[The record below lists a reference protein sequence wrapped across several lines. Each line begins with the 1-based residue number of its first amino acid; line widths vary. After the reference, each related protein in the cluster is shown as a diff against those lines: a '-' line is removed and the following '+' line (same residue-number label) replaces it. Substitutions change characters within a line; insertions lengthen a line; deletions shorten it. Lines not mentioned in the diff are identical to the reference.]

1 MSRISTT
8 GITTSTGLVS
18 GIPIQDTVDQLM
30 ALSAQPRDLLVNRT
44 NTIQAERSA
53 VDRLS
58 SLVLGFQFSLNSLN
72 TSSAFSGRTAS
83 SSSEAVSVSIPSGE
97 QPALGSYTFTPLKSA
112 ASHQVVSGGI
122 TNLSDSLGTGTL
134 RIRNGGQVD
143 KGVSLSQLNGGNGF
157 QPGRIRLTDGDGN
170 TATIDLR
177 AATTVEDVLY
187 EINQNDD
194 VSITASTTGDQFV
207 LTDTSG
213 GAGTLTVEE
222 LSGGSAAA
230 SLGLTGVAAVGDT
243 LTGSD
248 VYGLTTSTRLASLND
263 GRGVDVNGS
272 TIPDLTVTARDGTTA
287 DIELEGLSTLG
298 DVIDAINDHAD
309 LTGKVEVSISA
320 DGSRLEVADL
330 TNTTVD
336 PVNLKIESAQ
346 SEASLA
352 SSAVN
357 DLGLAID
364 VASNSATGG
373 RLISGLS
380 DTLLSSLNGGSGVDA
395 ASIDITDRDGDLATV
410 DLSTAE
416 TLGDVIDAINAA
428 GIDITAAYNESR
440 SGIIITATGSGTG
453 SLTIAENGGTAGADL
468 GILVDDTV
476 ASIDSGS
483 LNRSTVGAA
492 TRLSDL
498 NGGQGVSLGQI
509 RITGSDGGTSDIDL
523 RFSGQDEPTLGDVI
537 RRINLRT
544 STTGVEASINETGDG
559 LLLTDTAGG
568 TGTLTVSELSGGS
581 TANDLRILGSSTTTN
596 ESDQQTIDG
605 TTSFALDL
613 SELDSSG
620 ADTPLSALRD
630 GQGVATGVIKIQ
642 DSSYDEDAGTGEA
655 FIDLTGAETLQDVI
669 DAINNSTEVDVTAAL
684 NDNGDGIA
692 ITDTAEGTGDI
703 VIDDV
708 GSGTTAS
715 DLGLEG
721 TFTATDDEGQKIA
734 RGASVLTTD
743 GGLEQLAQR
752 INNLDAGITAAVV
765 FDGFGYRLS
774 IASDQTGSANELL
787 IDDSEV
793 SLSFT
798 QTSRPSDAVA
808 LYGTEG
814 QGGFTVVS
822 QDGQYNDIVDGL
834 DIGVNQATGEA
845 VTIDVVS
852 DDDGLFDSIQSFV
865 DSYNSLR
872 DNLDSVTEFDAEA
885 ETTGILFGRNEA
897 TRVDTELGRVL
908 SGRFTFGSKYTSLES
923 VGISLGRDGKL
934 SLDES
939 KLRDALADD
948 RNAVEDLFTDE
959 DRGVVAQVTE
969 VTDRLAG
976 TDSLLSSRSDAL
988 ADTIETNNQRISDIN
1003 DRLDRERE
1011 ALLLQFIQLEETIA
1025 LLQSNTSFLS
1035 SIVPVTSSSSSS
1047 TS

>member
-1 MSRISTT
+1 MSRISST
-8 GITTSTGLVS
+8 GISTSAGLVS

-30 ALSAQPRDLLVNRT
+30 ALSARPRDLLINRT
-44 NTIQAERSA
+44 GGLQAERTA

-58 SLVLGFQFSLNSLN
+58 SLVLGFQFSLNSL
-72 TSSAFSGRTAS
+72 SSASAFSGRSAT

-97 QPALGSYTFTPLKSA
+97 NPALGSYTFTPLKSA
-112 ASHQVVSGGI
+112 ASHQVVSGGV

-143 KGVSLSQLNGGNGF
+143 KGVSLSQLNGGSGF
-157 QPGRIRLTDGDGN
+157 QPGRIRLTDRDGA

-177 AATTVEDVLY
+177 AATTVDDVLY

-194 VSITASTTGDQFV
+194 VAITASTSGDQFV

-213 GAGTLTVEE
+213 GAGTLAVED
-222 LSGGSAAA
+222 LSGGSSAT
-230 SLGLTGVAAVGDT
+230 SLGLTGVSAVGDT
-243 LTGSD
+243 LTGAD
-248 VYGLTTSTRLASLND
+248 VFGLTTSTSLASLND
-263 GRGVDVNGS
+263 GRGVDANG
-272 TIPDLTVTARDGTTA
+272 TAVTDLKVTARDGTTA
-287 DIELEGLSTLG
+287 EIELDGLSTLG
-298 DVIDAINDHAD
+298 EVIDAINNNETLD
-309 LTGKVEVSISA
+309 GKVEVAIAA
-320 DGSRLEVADL
+320 DGSRLEVTDTFGGSGNL
-330 TNTTVD
+330 TIENAQTVD
-336 PVNLKIESAQ
+336 
-346 SEASLA
+346 SLI
-352 SSAVN
+352 SSAVD

-373 RLISGLS
+373 RLVSGLS
-380 DTLLSSLNGGSGVDA
+380 DTLLSSLNGGSGIDA
-395 ASIDITDRDGDLATV
+395 ASIDITDRDGDAATV

-416 TLGDVIDAINAA
+416 TLGEVIDAINAA
-428 GIDITAAYNESR
+428 GIDLTAAYNDSR
-440 SGIIITATGSGTG
+440 SGIVIEATGSGTG
-453 SLTIAENGGTAGADL
+453 SLTIAENGGTTGADL

-476 ASIDSGS
+476 ASIDSGT
-483 LNRSTVGAA
+483 LNRATVAGS

-498 NGGQGVSLGQI
+498 NGGEGVSLGRI

-523 RFSGQDEPTLGDVI
+523 RFTGQDEPTLGDVI
-537 RRINLRT
+537 RSINLRT
-544 STTGVEASINETGDG
+544 GDTGVEASLNATGDG

-568 TGTLTVSELSGGS
+568 SGTLTVSELSGGS
-581 TANDLRILGSSTTTN
+581 TAEGLRILGASTTTN

-613 SELDSSG
+613 AELSGSG
-620 ADTPLSALRD
+620 ADTPLSALND
-630 GQGVATGVIKIQ
+630 GEGVAAGVIQIQ

-669 DAINNSTEVDVTAAL
+669 DAINASAEVSVNAEL
-684 NDNGDGIA
+684 NDNGNGIK
-692 ITDTAEGTGDI
+692 ITDEAGGAGDL
-703 VIDDV
+703 VIDNL
-708 GSGTTAS
+708 GASGTTAS
-715 DLGLEG
+715 DLGIEG
-721 TFTATDDEGQKIA
+721 TFSTTNSEGEIVA
-734 RGASVLTTD
+734 NGSAVLTTD

-774 IASDQTGSANELL
+774 IASDQTGSPNELL

-822 QDGQYNDIVDGL
+822 QDGTYNEIVDGL
-834 DIGVNQATGEA
+834 DISVNQATGEA
-845 VTIDVVS
+845 VTLDVVS
-852 DDDGLFDSIQSFV
+852 DDDGLFESIQSFV

-872 DNLDSVTEFDAEA
+872 DNLDAVTEFDAEA

-897 TRVDTELGRVL
+897 NRVDTELGRVL
-908 SGRFTFGSKYTSLES
+908 SGRFTFGTNYTSLES
-923 VGISLGRDGKL
+923 VGISLDRDGKL

-939 KLRDALADD
+939 KLRDALTDD
-948 RNAVEDLFTDE
+948 RTAVEDLFSNE
-959 DRGVVAQVTE
+959 DRGVVAQVTA
-969 VTDRLAG
+969 VTERLAG
-976 TDSLLSSRSDAL
+976 DNSLLSSRSEAL
-988 ADTIETNNQRISDIN
+988 ADTIEINNQRVSDFN

-1011 ALLLQFIQLEETIA
+1011 TLLLQFIQLEETIA

-1035 SIVPVTSSSSSS
+1035 GIVPVTSSGSSNQ
-1047 TS
+1047 